1 MIVFI
6 ILFFIGLFIV
16 IKSAKFLV
24 DGASKIA
31 FLLGV
36 SPFFIGL
43 TIVAFGTSSPELVVS
58 IVSALKGSTSLAFG
72 NIIGSNIFNIAVI
85 LALSAIISPLPIY
98 SNTLWKEIPLS
109 FVSALVVFILGLNK
123 IVDKHNFDQLLS
135 IEKNQIGEI
144 TLSKGLI
151 LLIFFIIF
159 LYYTFGIAKNKTK
172 ELDLDDNIKNL
183 SIKKSIFY
191 IFIGLAGLIIGS
203 RLVVQNAVNLAVAL
217 KISEKII
224 GLTLVAIGTSIPEV
238 ATSLVAAFK
247 RNSDIAVGN
256 IIGSNI
262 FNTFFILGTTALLKP
277 IPIFAKDLID
287 LGVMVFVTFFL
298 FLSYFLFHRKYLDRW
313 EGIILIITY
322 IFYFIFLFAKK

>member
-1 MIVFI
+1 M
-6 ILFFIGLFIV
+6 FFLIGLFIV
-16 IKSAKFLV
+16 IKSANFLV

-31 FLLGV
+31 FFLGV

-43 TIVAFGTSSPELVVS
+43 TIIAFGTSSPELVVS

-85 LALSAIISPLPIY
+85 LALSAIIFLLPIY
-98 SNTLWKEIPLS
+98 SNTVWKEIPLS
-109 FVSALVVFILGLNK
+109 FAGAVIVFILGLNK
-123 IVDKHNFDQLLS
+123 IVDTNNLNQLFS
-135 IEKNQIGEI
+135 IEQNPIGEI

-172 ELDLDDNIKNL
+172 EFDLDDNIKNL

-191 IFIGLAGLIIGS
+191 LVIGLAGLIIGS
-203 RLVVQNAVNLAVAL
+203 RLVVQNAVNLAIAL

-224 GLTLVAIGTSIPEV
+224 GLTLVAIGTSIPEI

-262 FNTFFILGTTALLKP
+262 FNTFFILGTTALVKP
-277 IPIFAKDLID
+277 VPIFTKDLVD

-313 EGIILIITY
+313 EGIILITTY
-322 IFYFIFLFAKK
+322 FFYLIYLFINV

>member
-1 MIVFI
+1 MIVYIF
-6 ILFFIGLFIV
+6 LFLIALFIV
-16 IKSAKFLV
+16 IKSANFLV

-43 TIVAFGTSSPELVVS
+43 TIVAFGTSAPELVVS
-58 IVSALKGSTSLAFG
+58 IISSLKGSTSLAFG

-98 SNTLWKEIPLS
+98 SNTVWKEIPFS
-109 FVSALVVFILGLNK
+109 FAGAMVVFILGLNK
-123 IVDKHNFDQLLS
+123 IVDKYNLNQLFLK
-135 IEKNQIGEI
+135 EKDPIGEI

-191 IFIGLAGLIIGS
+191 LAIGFIGLIIGS
-203 RLVVQNAVNLAVAL
+203 RLLVQNAINLAVLL

-224 GLTLVAIGTSIPEV
+224 GLTLVAISTSIPEV

-262 FNTFFILGTTALLKP
+262 FNTFFILGITSLIKP
-277 IPIFAKDLID
+277 IPIYFNDLFD
-287 LGVMVFVTFFL
+287 LFVMVIVTVIL
-298 FLSYFLFHRKYLDRW
+298 FLSYFIFHKKVLDRW
-313 EGIILIITY
+313 EGIILTSIYLI
-322 IFYFIFLFAKK
+322 YFIYLIKKI

>member
-16 IKSAKFLV
+16 IKSANFLV

-58 IVSALKGSTSLAFG
+58 IISALKGSTSLAFG

-109 FVSALVVFILGLNK
+109 FVGALVVFILGLNK

-159 LYYTFGIAKNKTK
+159 LYYTFVIAKNKTK

-191 IFIGLAGLIIGS
+191 LFIGLAGLIIGS
-203 RLVVQNAVNLAVAL
+203 RLLVQNAVNLAVAL

-277 IPIFAKDLID
+277 IPIFTKDLID

-313 EGIILIITY
+313 EGIVLIITY
-322 IFYFIFLFAKK
+322 IFYFIFLFVKK

>member
-1 MIVFI
+1 M
-6 ILFFIGLFIV
+6 FFLIGLFIV
-16 IKSAKFLV
+16 IKSANFLV

-31 FLLGV
+31 FFLGV

-43 TIVAFGTSSPELVVS
+43 TIIAFGTSSPELVVS

-85 LALSAIISPLPIY
+85 LALSAIIFLLPIY
-98 SNTLWKEIPLS
+98 SNTVWKEIPLS
-109 FVSALVVFILGLNK
+109 FAGAVIVFILGLNK
-123 IVDKHNFDQLLS
+123 IVDTNNLNQLFS
-135 IEKNQIGEI
+135 IEQNPIGEI

-172 ELDLDDNIKNL
+172 EFDLDDNIKNL

-191 IFIGLAGLIIGS
+191 LVIGLAGLIIGS
-203 RLVVQNAVNLAVAL
+203 RLVVQNAVNLAIAL

-224 GLTLVAIGTSIPEV
+224 GLTLVAIGTSIPEI

-262 FNTFFILGTTALLKP
+262 FNTFFILGTTALVKP
-277 IPIFAKDLID
+277 VPIFTKDLVD

-313 EGIILIITY
+313 EGIILITTY
-322 IFYFIFLFAKK
+322 FFYLLYLFMNM

>member
-16 IKSAKFLV
+16 IKSANFLV

-58 IVSALKGSTSLAFG
+58 IISALKGSTSLAFG

-109 FVSALVVFILGLNK
+109 FVGALVVFILGLNK

-191 IFIGLAGLIIGS
+191 LFIGLAGLIIGS
-203 RLVVQNAVNLAVAL
+203 RLLVQNAVNLAVAL

-277 IPIFAKDLID
+277 IPIFTKDLID

-313 EGIILIITY
+313 EGIVLIITY
-322 IFYFIFLFAKK
+322 IFYFIFLFVKK

>member
-16 IKSAKFLV
+16 IKSANFLV

-31 FLLGV
+31 FLLGL

-58 IVSALKGSTSLAFG
+58 IISALKDSTSLAFG

-109 FVSALVVFILGLNK
+109 FVGALVVFILGLNK

-191 IFIGLAGLIIGS
+191 LFIGLAGLIIGS
-203 RLVVQNAVNLAVAL
+203 RLLVQNAVNLAVAL

-277 IPIFAKDLID
+277 IPIFTKDLID

-313 EGIILIITY
+313 ESIVLIITY
-322 IFYFIFLFAKK
+322 IFYFIFLFVKK

>member
-1 MIVFI
+1 
-6 ILFFIGLFIV
+6 LFFLIGLFIV
-16 IKSAKFLV
+16 IKSANFLV

-31 FLLGV
+31 FFLGV

-43 TIVAFGTSSPELVVS
+43 TIIAFGTSSPELVVS

-85 LALSAIISPLPIY
+85 LALSAIIFLLPIY
-98 SNTLWKEIPLS
+98 SNTVWKEIPLS
-109 FVSALVVFILGLNK
+109 FAGAVIVFILGLNK
-123 IVDKHNFDQLLS
+123 IVDTNNLNQLFS
-135 IEKNQIGEI
+135 IEQNPIGEI

-172 ELDLDDNIKNL
+172 EFDLDDNIKNL

-191 IFIGLAGLIIGS
+191 LVIGLAGLIIGS
-203 RLVVQNAVNLAVAL
+203 RLVVQNAVNLAIAL

-224 GLTLVAIGTSIPEV
+224 GLTLVAIGTSIPEI

-262 FNTFFILGTTALLKP
+262 FNTFFILGTTALVKP
-277 IPIFAKDLID
+277 IPIFTKDLVD

-298 FLSYFLFHRKYLDRW
+298 FLSYFLFHRQYLDRW
-313 EGIILIITY
+313 EGIILITTY
-322 IFYFIFLFAKK
+322 FFYLLYLFMNM

>member
-1 MIVFI
+1 MIAFI

-16 IKSAKFLV
+16 IKSANFLV

-58 IVSALKGSTSLAFG
+58 IISAFKGSTSLAFG

-109 FVSALVVFILGLNK
+109 FVGALVVFILGLNK

-191 IFIGLAGLIIGS
+191 LFIGLAGLIIGG
-203 RLVVQNAVNLAVAL
+203 RLLVQNAVNLAVAL

-277 IPIFAKDLID
+277 IPIFTKDLID

-313 EGIILIITY
+313 EGIVLIITY
-322 IFYFIFLFAKK
+322 IFYFIFLFVKK

>member
-1 MIVFI
+1 
-6 ILFFIGLFIV
+6 
-16 IKSAKFLV
+16 
-24 DGASKIA
+24 
-31 FLLGV
+31 
-36 SPFFIGL
+36 
-43 TIVAFGTSSPELVVS
+43 
-58 IVSALKGSTSLAFG
+58 
-72 NIIGSNIFNIAVI
+72 
-85 LALSAIISPLPIY
+85 
-98 SNTLWKEIPLS
+98 
-109 FVSALVVFILGLNK
+109 VVFILGLNK

-191 IFIGLAGLIIGS
+191 LFIGLAGLIIGS
-203 RLVVQNAVNLAVAL
+203 RLLVQNAVNLAVAL

-277 IPIFAKDLID
+277 IPIFTKDLID

-313 EGIILIITY
+313 EGIVLIITY
-322 IFYFIFLFAKK
+322 IFYFIFLFVKK

>member
-16 IKSAKFLV
+16 IKSANFLV

-58 IVSALKGSTSLAFG
+58 IISALKDSTSLAFG

-109 FVSALVVFILGLNK
+109 FVGALVVFILGLNK

-191 IFIGLAGLIIGS
+191 LFIGLAGLIIGS
-203 RLVVQNAVNLAVAL
+203 RLLVQNAVNLAVAL

-277 IPIFAKDLID
+277 IPIFTKDLID

-313 EGIILIITY
+313 EGIVLIITY
-322 IFYFIFLFAKK
+322 IFYFIFLFVKK

>member
-1 MIVFI
+1 M
-6 ILFFIGLFIV
+6 FFLIGLFIV
-16 IKSAKFLV
+16 IKSANFLV

-31 FLLGV
+31 FFLGV

-43 TIVAFGTSSPELVVS
+43 TIIAFGTSSPELVVS

-85 LALSAIISPLPIY
+85 LALSAIIFLLPIY
-98 SNTLWKEIPLS
+98 SNTVWKEIPLS
-109 FVSALVVFILGLNK
+109 FAGAVIVFILGLNK
-123 IVDKHNFDQLLS
+123 IVDTNNLNQLFS
-135 IEKNQIGEI
+135 IEQNPIGEI

-172 ELDLDDNIKNL
+172 EFDLDDNIKNL

-191 IFIGLAGLIIGS
+191 LVIGLAGLIIGS
-203 RLVVQNAVNLAVAL
+203 RLVVQNAVNLAIAL

-224 GLTLVAIGTSIPEV
+224 GLTLVAIGTSIPEI

-262 FNTFFILGTTALLKP
+262 FNTFFILGTTALVKP
-277 IPIFAKDLID
+277 IPIFTKDLVD

-298 FLSYFLFHRKYLDRW
+298 FLSYFLFHRQYLDRW
-313 EGIILIITY
+313 EGIILITTY
-322 IFYFIFLFAKK
+322 FFYLLYLFMNM

>member
-58 IVSALKGSTSLAFG
+58 IISALKGSTSLAFG

-109 FVSALVVFILGLNK
+109 FVGALVVFILGLNK

-191 IFIGLAGLIIGS
+191 LFIGLAGLIIGS
-203 RLVVQNAVNLAVAL
+203 RLLVQNAVNLAVAL

-262 FNTFFILGTTALLKP
+262 FNTFFILGTMALLKP

-313 EGIILIITY
+313 EGIVLIITY
-322 IFYFIFLFAKK
+322 IFYFIFLFVKK

>member
-1 MIVFI
+1 
-6 ILFFIGLFIV
+6 LFFLIGLFIV
-16 IKSAKFLV
+16 IKSANFLV

-31 FLLGV
+31 FFLGV

-58 IVSALKGSTSLAFG
+58 IISALNGSTALAFG

-85 LALSAIISPLPIY
+85 LALSAIIFPLPIY
-98 SNTLWKEIPLS
+98 SNTVWKEIPLS
-109 FVSALVVFILGLNK
+109 FAGAVVVFILGLNK
-123 IVDKHNFDQLLS
+123 IVDANNLNQLFS
-135 IEKNQIGEI
+135 IENNSIGEI
-144 TLSKGLI
+144 TLSEGLI

-172 ELDLDDNIKNL
+172 EFDLDNNIKNL

-191 IFIGLAGLIIGS
+191 LVIGLAGLIIGS
-203 RLVVQNAVNLAVAL
+203 RLLVQNAVNLAIAL

-262 FNTFFILGTTALLKP
+262 FNTFFIIGITALVKP
-277 IPIFAKDLID
+277 VPIFTKDLVD

-313 EGIILIITY
+313 EGIILITTY
-322 IFYFIFLFAKK
+322 FFYLVYLFINV